1 MTYKTT
7 KAIRDTQDDDF
18 CYYEGAI
25 YPRQGLKVSDERL
38 EELLG
43 KGVIVA
49 VDDTPSVATQEDD
62 RDLEEQDYDQT
73 IPELKAALD
82 NLGIKYGSRASKAEL
97 VALLKGA

>member
-7 KAIRDTQDDDF
+7 KAIRDTQDNDF

-25 YPRQGLKVSDERL
+25 YPRQGLEVSGERL

-49 VDDTPSVATQEDD
+49 VDNTQPLPVQEDD
-62 RDLEEQDYDQT
+62 RDLEEQEWDQT
-73 IPELKAALD
+73 VPELKAALD
-82 NLGIKYGSRASKAEL
+82 ELGIKYGSRASKADL

>member
-25 YPRQGLKVSDERL
+25 YPRQGLKVSGERL

-49 VDDTPSVATQEDD
+49 IDDIPSLATQEDD
-62 RDLEEQDYDQT
+62 RDLEEQEWDQT
-73 IPELKAALD
+73 VPELKAALD
-82 NLGIKYGSRASKAEL
+82 ELGIKYGSRASKAEL
-97 VALLKGA
+97 MALLKGA